1 MARSPSSNSSSSSNI
16 NTKRKSGQLL
26 TFLCVFPPPRP
37 PLPTWSACALP
48 LAHPCVTSAGCSC
61 RHDRPGAPHN
71 TNTRA
76 PNGRSLLRAAAAPR
90 AQGQAQSQRWQ
101 RVGQCQVSLCGVCVC
116 VREAA
121 DHQCGRTEQ
130 KASRRLPALTTSPS
144 PPLNSWRPVDVDT
157 TLVTGDGETGF
168 AGLEELSGAEA
179 RALLA
184 TAGVPAAAPQAPPP
198 STDDLAARV
207 AALEAENAA
216 LKAAADVGDAPPK
229 KKKKKKV
236 RVDAARGA
244 ATRGAP
250 TPRDDTAAD
259 AAAPPPPHLT
269 DGAPWRDLGLCAPLS
284 TALAAAAFD
293 APTHIQSLALPP
305 ALRDQRDV
313 VGAAP
318 TGSGKTLA
326 YGLAILERLV
336 REGDVSGGGGGG
348 EGAPP
353 PPTPRLRALVL
364 CPTRELALQVA
375 AHLRPVASA
384 IGARVAPVV
393 GGVAVPKQARLLA
406 ARPHVVVATPGRLW
420 DAMRS
425 GDPHL
430 ADCTGLR
437 CLALDEADRLAEA
450 GAYAEL
456 ASVLARVTGGGVDT
470 ARLQTF
476 VFSATLTLPPALR
489 RRLAKG
495 GGGGGLGGASLD
507 AVLAGVPLRGKPA
520 VVDTAE
526 RGGGDNENGVKNA
539 AAADATDAASTPPSF
554 LADTVTELALEVAG
568 GDARDA
574 ALYAAVV
581 LATRGGGLRALG
593 GAPAASTPSARR
605 ALVFVNAVSSARRLV
620 ALLRILGVPARALHA
635 GTPQRA
641 RLKSLDAFAADPC
654 GVLVATDVA
663 ARGLDVP
670 GIAAVLH
677 YQLPPAPD
685 TYVHRCGRTG
695 RAGKGG
701 AALALVAP
709 GDAARWRALRRAFG
723 DPPAPPPP
731 ASLTPSVLAS
741 AGARVRAATVV
752 DGAERAAAKTAA
764 EAAWQAR
771 AAEEA
776 GIDLDDAD
784 APTATAAAA
793 DAAKQRAASDPGVRA
808 ARARLAA
815 MLVTPLDG
823 SGGGGGGWA
832 RATAAPAYKKAAAK
846 KAGGDPR
853 AAALAAAVAAAS
865 GGRKGRKRGRLVVV
879 AGGAAVEE

>member
-1 MARSPSSNSSSSSNI
+1 M
-16 NTKRKSGQLL
+16 
-26 TFLCVFPPPRP
+26 
-37 PLPTWSACALP
+37 
-48 LAHPCVTSAGCSC
+48 
-61 RHDRPGAPHN
+61 
-71 TNTRA
+71 
-76 PNGRSLLRAAAAPR
+76 
-90 AQGQAQSQRWQ
+90 
-101 RVGQCQVSLCGVCVC
+101 
-116 VREAA
+116 
-121 DHQCGRTEQ
+121 
-130 KASRRLPALTTSPS
+130 
-144 PPLNSWRPVDVDT
+144 
-157 TLVTGDGETGF
+157 
-168 AGLEELSGAEA
+168 
-179 RALLA
+179 
-184 TAGVPAAAPQAPPP
+184 PAAAPQASTPP
-198 STDDLAARV
+198 STDALAARV

-216 LKAAADVGDAPPK
+216 LKAAAGAGDAPPK
-229 KKKKKKV
+229 KKKKKKKA

-250 TPRDDTAAD
+250 TPRDDATATTTITT
-259 AAAPPPPHLT
+259 PPLT
-269 DGAPWRDLGLCAPLS
+269 DGAPWRVLGLCAPLA

-326 YGLAILERLV
+326 YGLAMLERLV
-336 REGDVSGGGGGG
+336 REGDVSGRSGGG
-348 EGAPP
+348 EGA

-375 AHLRPVASA
+375 AHLRPLATS

-456 ASVLARVTGGGVDT
+456 ASVLARVTGGGVQT
-470 ARLQTF
+470 TKLQTF

-495 GGGGGLGGASLD
+495 GGGGGRGGASLD

-526 RGGGDNENGVKNA
+526 RGGGQNEVKND
-539 AAADATDAASTPPSF
+539 AADTCAPNPPQSF

-581 LATRGGGLRALG
+581 LATRGSGLRALG
-593 GAPAASTPSARR
+593 GAASPPPASARR

-641 RLKSLDAFAADPC
+641 RLKSLDAFAADPS

-731 ASLTPSVLAS
+731 ASLTPSVLAA
-741 AGARVRAATVV
+741 AGARVRAASVV

-771 AAEEA
+771 AAAEA

-784 APTATAAAA
+784 TPTAVAAAA
-793 DAAKQRAASDPGVRA
+793 DAAKARAATDPGVRA

-815 MLVTPLDG
+815 MLASPLDG

-832 RATAAPAYKKAAAK
+832 RATATPAYKKAAAK
-846 KAGGDPR
+846 KSGGDPR
-853 AAALAAAVAAAS
+853 AAALAAAVATATS
-865 GGRKGRKRGRLVVV
+865 GRRGRTRGRLVVV
-879 AGGAAVEE
+879 AGGAAVEA